1 MFETIYSCLLRL
13 FPPAFRRQYQ
23 EESLRLLRDRLRDEA
38 SFLRRLRLVLD
49 LVVDIAGV
57 LPQAYR
63 NTYVN
68 VTTAGTLTPQLDG
81 VPSFRTLNQEPIRR
95 EVIFIASICAM
106 TGLAIFAFVMGRPA
120 FYRSAAWNGRRSPI
134 ESVIEHLN
142 QPTSPESAD
151 NGYSD
156 APAGSSPKATAVH
169 SATAKPAASPL
180 TQPVPQPAWPAEPG
194 PIAELVGAANN
205 ASPDSLAP
213 AVIAVNLSGRWNLL
227 SPGSSGTAAGE
238 ADLPRWFHF
247 AQDSTRLTGTA
258 GTDSTERS
266 PILHG
271 FVDGGSVSF
280 EVQNKQSTF
289 RYDLRLEGKVLRGT
303 LSVRSAS
310 GTSSTNVW
318 LQGVR

>member
-13 FPPAFRRQYQ
+13 FPSAFCRQYQ

-38 SFLRRLRLVLD
+38 SFLRRLRLILD
-49 LVVDIAGV
+49 LVVDIAGG
-57 LPQAYR
+57 LPQAHR
-63 NTYVN
+63 NSYEN
-68 VTTAGTLTPQLDG
+68 VTTAGTLAPQLDG

-95 EVIFIASICAM
+95 EVIFIASVCAM
-106 TGLAIFAFVMGRPA
+106 TGLAIFAFVMGRPVL
-120 FYRSAAWNGRRSPI
+120 YRSAALNGHRSPI

-142 QPTSPESAD
+142 QPTSPDSAD

-156 APAGSSPKATAVH
+156 APAGSLPKATGVNAV
-169 SATAKPAASPL
+169 TAKSAASPL
-180 TQPVPQPAWPAEPG
+180 GPPA
-194 PIAELVGAANN
+194 GAAQLGSDVEAVASSNN
-205 ASPDSLAP
+205 ASPSTLAP
-213 AVIAVNLSGRWNLL
+213 ALVAINLSGRWNLL
-227 SPGSSGTAAGE
+227 SPGSSGIAAGE

-247 AQDSTRLTGTA
+247 AQDSTRFTGTA
-258 GTDSTERS
+258 GTDSTEQY

-280 EVQNKQSTF
+280 ELQNKQRTF
-289 RYDLRLEGKVLRGT
+289 RYDLRLEGKALRGT
-303 LSVRSAS
+303 LSIRSAS

>member
-13 FPPAFRRQYQ
+13 FPPAFRRRYQ
-23 EESLRLLRDRLRDEA
+23 EESLRLLRDRLRDEV
-38 SFLRRLRLVLD
+38 SFLRRLRLILD
-49 LVVDIAGV
+49 LVVDTAGS

-63 NTYVN
+63 NTYAN
-68 VTTAGTLTPQLDG
+68 VTTAGTLAPQLDG
-81 VPSFRTLNQEPIRR
+81 VPSFRSLNQEPIRR
-95 EVIFIASICAM
+95 EVIFIASVCAM

-120 FYRSAAWNGRRSPI
+120 FYRSAWNGHRSPI

-169 SATAKPAASPL
+169 SATANPAASPS
-180 TQPVPQPAWPAEPG
+180 TQSAGPAEPG
-194 PIAELVGAANN
+194 PIAEVVGSSNN
-205 ASPDSLAP
+205 APPNTLAP